1 MMKDFKKNN
10 FGLKIFNLKVKLEL
24 SHPIIVFILQII
36 KVFDYYSLYCFEAKA
51 RAGQSSLWG
60 QNLPGDV
67 MKIFMIL

>member
-10 FGLKIFNLKVKLEL
+10 FGQKISNLKLKLEF
-24 SHPIIVFILQII
+24 SHSIVLILQII

-60 QNLPGDV
+60 QNLPGDAI
-67 MKIFMIL
+67 KIFMIL